1 EPVEPATRAA
11 PAVPV
16 EPAAEAQ
23 SVAEP
28 EPAPVDPASARPAPA
43 PPAAAA
49 PSRTPGDVS
58 LQQLRDAWPEILD
71 VVQGIKRG
79 SWMVVYTSTPRAYD
93 SANEVLTLTF
103 PSDNDVQSFRQAQGA
118 GDSVSEHLRQAIL
131 KVLGVRVKFIAR
143 VEGAAAAPAAP
154 AAAPPAASAAPPAPV
169 AAPAAGG
176 WNVTP
181 IPNSAPADDEVPP
194 PGDDDMPPAFDAAPP
209 PEDAWAAAP
218 APAST
223 PEPAST

>member
-1 EPVEPATRAA
+1 
-11 PAVPV
+11 
-16 EPAAEAQ
+16 
-23 SVAEP
+23 
-28 EPAPVDPASARPAPA
+28 
-43 PPAAAA
+43 
-49 PSRTPGDVS
+49 
-58 LQQLRDAWPEILD
+58 
-71 VVQGIKRG
+71 
-79 SWMVVYTSTPRAYD
+79 
-93 SANEVLTLTF
+93 
-103 PSDNDVQSFRQAQGA
+103 AQGA

-154 AAAPPAASAAPPAPV
+154 AAAPPAASAAPPAPA

-194 PGDDDMPPAFDAAPP
+194 PGDDDMPPAFDDAPP

-223 PEPAST
+223 PEPASPAPAPAPAPAQRAPSSSSRASNPNRPGRYGEA